1 MIFMQSTLKMQNVFI
16 LADYRENK
24 SNVCFY
30 LKEFG
35 AIINFKKIEIGD
47 FLISDDIC
55 IERKSSNDFINS
67 IIDGRLFE
75 QAENIK
81 NNFKKGIILV
91 EGNNLDGRITE
102 NALKATIA
110 TLILNYNLNVIRT
123 ENEKETARMIYYIA
137 KKEQEQGKSV
147 VIKGKKKAKDIN
159 DLQMQLLCSLPGISS
174 GLSKKIIQNFSNI
187 KNFVNANENEIS
199 KIKGIGRK
207 NAKKIYEI
215 FNKEWVR

>member
-1 MIFMQSTLKMQNVFI
+1 MQSTLKTNNIFV
-16 LADYRENK
+16 LADDRESK

-35 AIINFKKIEIGD
+35 ANVSFKRLEVGD
-47 FLISDDIC
+47 FLVSDNIC

-81 NNFKKGIILV
+81 NNFKKGIIMI
-91 EGNNLDGRITE
+91 EGNNADGRITE
-102 NALKATIA
+102 NALKASIA
-110 TLILNYNLNVIRT
+110 TVIVKYDLDVLRT

-147 VIKGKKKAKDIN
+147 VIKGKRKGKQIDE
-159 DLQMQLLCSLPGISS
+159 LQLQLLCSLPGISN
-174 GLSKKIIQNFSNI
+174 GLSKKITEKFSNI
-187 KNFVNANENEIS
+187 KEFVNADQDEIR
-199 KIKGIGRK
+199 KIKGLGK
-207 NAKKIYEI
+207 TNAKKIYDI
-215 FNKEWVR
+215 FNQEWKK